1 MKAKFFFWALALTL
15 LTQIAPAQSPL
26 PPQVEKE
33 LAQHASDVTEV
44 TLDKNMLGF
53 AARFMNGKHK
63 DDATIRQLIQ
73 GLDMIYVREYR
84 FDKDGQYSQDLV
96 ERLHQAF
103 SSPEWSTLVKERDR
117 KRNTSSSVLFKV
129 VNGENRG
136 LFVLDAQP
144 HDLSIVLILG
154 QIKLEDLGKLQ
165 SLSGLGGTLNSL
177 SGLSGSA
184 HSHGNAAGGK
194 K

>member
-1 MKAKFFFWALALTL
+1 MKTKFFFWALAFAL

-26 PPQVEKE
+26 SPQVEKA
-33 LAQHASDVTEV
+33 LALRASDVTEV

-63 DDATIRQLIQ
+63 DDATVRQLIQ

-84 FDKDGQYSQDLV
+84 FDKDGQYPQDIAEL
-96 ERLHQAF
+96 LHPSF
-103 SSPEWSTLVKERDR
+103 NSPEWSTLVKERDR
-117 KRNTSSSVLFKV
+117 KRNTSTAVLIKM

-136 LFVLDAQP
+136 LFVLDAEP

-154 QIKLEDLGKLQ
+154 QIKLEDLSKLQ
-165 SLSGLGGTLNSL
+165 ALSGLGGTLNSL
-177 SGLSGSA
+177 SGLQGFS
-184 HSHGNAAGGK
+184 HSHGAAAGGK